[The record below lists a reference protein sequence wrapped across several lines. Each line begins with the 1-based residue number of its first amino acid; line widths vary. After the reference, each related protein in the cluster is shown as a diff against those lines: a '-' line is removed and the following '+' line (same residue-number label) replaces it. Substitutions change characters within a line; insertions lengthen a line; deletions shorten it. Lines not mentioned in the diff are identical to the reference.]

1 VYVVWIYCFKFIAEK
16 GESMINTNIYNY
28 VNVLNKA
35 ADAANTRNTL
45 LSNNIANVDTPN
57 YKRKDIDFESLLQ
70 AELAGE
76 KSLDKAVA
84 RANDDLTTLDP
95 QVYTDNSSLSY
106 RTDGNNVDIATEEA
120 YLAENQI
127 RYQALV
133 DLMSQEFSRYNTV
146 LSNGS

>member
-1 VYVVWIYCFKFIAEK
+1 MSVTYWFKMHDEK

-45 LSNNIANVDTPN
+45 ISNNIANVDTPN
-57 YKRKDIDFESLLQ
+57 YKRKDIDFESVLQ

-84 RANDDLTTLDP
+84 SANQDLSTLDP

-133 DLMSQEFSRYNTV
+133 DLISQEFSRYNTV

>member
-1 VYVVWIYCFKFIAEK
+1 
-16 GESMINTNIYNY
+16 MINTNIYNY

-35 ADAANTRNTL
+35 ADAANSRNTL
-45 LSNNIANVDTPN
+45 LSNNIANVNTPN

-84 RANDDLTTLDP
+84 SANQDLTTLDP

-133 DLMSQEFSRYNTV
+133 DLMSQEFSRYSTV

>member
-1 VYVVWIYCFKFIAEK
+1 LFIVGK
-16 GESMINTNIYNY
+16 GGNMINTNIYNY

-76 KSLDKAVA
+76 KSLDKAVS

-146 LSNGS
+146 LSSGS

>member
-1 VYVVWIYCFKFIAEK
+1 
-16 GESMINTNIYNY
+16 MINTNIYNY

-76 KSLDKAVA
+76 KSLDKAVS
-84 RANDDLTTLDP
+84 RANQDLTTLDP

-133 DLMSQEFSRYNTV
+133 DLMSQEFSRYSTV

>member
-1 VYVVWIYCFKFIAEK
+1 MHDEK

-45 LSNNIANVDTPN
+45 ISNNIANVDTPN
-57 YKRKDIDFESLLQ
+57 YKRKDIDFESVLQ

-84 RANDDLTTLDP
+84 SANQDLSTLDP

-133 DLMSQEFSRYNTV
+133 DLISQEFSRYNTV